1 MRLLPL
7 SAAGLLAALAACM
20 PGANIATQPTSA
32 PMPPVEHRRA
42 VVGDAYVLERKDG
55 SRFTVTIKSVSTET
69 VDLETSSGC
78 KATLRRDA
86 FAPDLA
92 WTNCSGSSG
101 TQTSKRVGA
110 SIFPLT
116 LESTEAW
123 DYSGTNTRGNSWAS
137 RRNCSVVGE
146 VSVTVPAGTFDTYRV
161 RCEDRWWVRE
171 WFVRADGV
179 PVQIARTRKNGSD
192 DRNRLRKLIS
202 YTPGDG

>member
-1 MRLLPL
+1 MRILALA
-7 SAAGLLAALAACM
+7 AAGLLAILAACM
-20 PGANIATQPTSA
+20 PGADIATSPVSA

-42 VVGDAYVLERKDG
+42 VVGDAYLLERKDG
-55 SRFTVTIKSVSTET
+55 SRFTVTIKSVAADRVE
-69 VDLETSSGC
+69 LETSSGC

-92 WTNCSGSSG
+92 WDNCSGSSG
-101 TQTSKRVGA
+101 TQTSKRIGG

-123 DYSGTNTRGNSWAS
+123 EYSGSNTRGNSWES
-137 RRNCSVVGE
+137 TRTCKVVGE
-146 VSVTVPAGTFDTYRV
+146 VRVTVPAGTFDTYHV

-179 PVQIARTRKNGSD
+179 PVQIARTRKNGPV
-192 DRNRLRKLIS
+192 DRNRLRKLVS
-202 YTPGDG
+202 FTPGVS